1 MAKRPTGT
9 TQPSPPETTRR
20 GSKHKFGLGTMVQLV
35 AGPMERSAAKG
46 TYKVTAL
53 LPSDGAEFSYRIK
66 SVSEPHER
74 VARESQLSR

>member
-9 TQPSPPETTRR
+9 KQPPTDQSNRS
-20 GSKHKFGLGTMVQLV
+20 GSKHKYGLGTMVQLV